1 MATTSGRDNF
11 GHKRFFARFT
21 RFLGIVGNFPLATTM
36 LGRRQKLNLQF
47 LQIVDA
53 FLLVAAYWSAH
64 WLRYRGHDVG
74 LFEAPISPFVDFQW
88 LLFVLIPFGPICL
101 HAQGFYEHPE
111 RKATGRSL
119 AQLGRAAIVFGM
131 IIALCSYFL
140 KLRVDSRAVMP
151 IFASLASSLL
161 LLRERATVVSYK
173 RGVRTG
179 EMRERI
185 ILAGTASDILAFRR
199 TLTPAEIMELE
210 VAEDVDIAAKTLP
223 DFVEALHKHS
233 PDRVIFAGSHGELG
247 RLQEYI
253 GACETEGIESWLCA
267 DFMQTTIARPDFDHF
282 GNRPMLVF
290 RTAPSV
296 SWALF
301 LKHLL
306 DRVIALTLLV
316 ALSWLFAII
325 AIAIKLTSKGPVIFR
340 QARGGKN
347 GRPFPMFK
355 FRTMKTDAEMQR
367 EELQKFNVMS
377 GPVFKV
383 EHDPRVTAVGHLLR
397 KTSLDELPQLWNVLK
412 GDMSLVGPR
421 PLPMYEVERIEATAH
436 RRRLSMKPGI
446 TCLWQ
451 ISGRSNVT
459 SFERWVALDLE
470 YIDNWSPLL
479 DLRIL
484 LKTIPVVLFG
494 WGAK

>member
-1 MATTSGRDNF
+1 
-11 GHKRFFARFT
+11 
-21 RFLGIVGNFPLATTM
+21 M

-53 FLLVAAYWSAH
+53 FLLVAAFWCAH
-64 WLRYRGHDVG
+64 WFRFHGTEFG
-74 LFEAPISPFVDFQW
+74 LFKTEIQLFIEFQW
-88 LLFVLIPFGPICL
+88 LLLVLIPFGPICL
-101 HAQGFYEHPE
+101 HAQSFYEHPE
-111 RKATGRSL
+111 RKTVGRSL
-119 AQLGRAAIVFGM
+119 SQIGRAAIVLGL
-131 IIALCSYFL
+131 IIALSAYFF
-140 KLRVDSRAVMP
+140 KLSVESRAVMP
-151 IFASLASSLL
+151 IFAALATTLL
-161 LLRERATVVSYK
+161 LVREWVTVGHYRRS
-173 RGVRTG
+173 VRSG
-179 EMRERI
+179 NIRERI
-185 ILAGTASDILAFRR
+185 ILVGTAADMRAFRK
-199 TLTPAEIMELE
+199 TFTPSEIMEIE
-210 VAEDVDIAAKTLP
+210 VAEDLDVTARTVP
-223 DFVEALHKHS
+223 DFVEMLHQHT
-233 PDRVIFAGSHGELG
+233 PERVVFIGSHSELG

-253 GACETEGIESWLCA
+253 SACEIEGVESWLCA
-267 DFMQTTIARPDFDHF
+267 DFMQTAIARPDFDHF
-282 GNRPMLVF
+282 GTRPMLVF

-301 LKHLL
+301 LKHLV
-306 DRVIALTLLV
+306 DRIVALTLLV
-316 ALSWLFAII
+316 ALSWLFALI
-325 AIAIKLTSKGPVIFR
+325 ALAIRLTSKGPVIFR
-340 QARGGKN
+340 QSRGGKN
-347 GRPFPMFK
+347 GRPFAMFK
-355 FRTMKTDAEMQR
+355 FRTMTTDAEMQR

-383 EHDPRVTAVGHLLR
+383 EQDPRVTAIGRFLR

-451 ISGRSNVT
+451 ISGRNNVT
-459 SFERWVALDLE
+459 SFDRWVALDLE

>member
-1 MATTSGRDNF
+1 
-11 GHKRFFARFT
+11 
-21 RFLGIVGNFPLATTM
+21 M

-53 FLLVAAYWSAH
+53 FLLVASFWSAH
-64 WLRYRGHDVG
+64 WFRFNGHGFG
-74 LFEAPISPFVDFQW
+74 LFDSPILPFSEFQW

-101 HAQGFYEHPE
+101 HAQGFYEHAE
-111 RKATGRSL
+111 RKTVGRSL
-119 AQLGRAAIVFGM
+119 GQLGRAAIFLGL
-131 IIALCSYFL
+131 IIALSAYFF

-151 IFASLASSLL
+151 IFAAFATVLILVREWITVGNYRRAVRSGRI
-161 LLRERATVVSYK
+161 RERVLLV
-173 RGVRTG
+173 
-179 EMRERI
+179 
-185 ILAGTASDILAFRR
+185 GTAADMLAFRS
-199 TLTPAEIMELE
+199 TLTPSEIMEIE
-210 VAEDVDIAAKTLP
+210 MADDVDITTRSMA
-223 DFVEALHKHS
+223 DFVESVHQHT
-233 PDRVIFAGSHGELG
+233 PERVIFVGSHGELG

-253 GACETEGIESWLCA
+253 GACETEGVESWLSA
-267 DFMQTTIARPDFDHF
+267 DFMQTAIARPDFDHF
-282 GNRPMLVF
+282 GGRPMLVF

-301 LKHLL
+301 LKHLF
-306 DRVIALTLLV
+306 DRVIAVVIV
-316 ALSWLFAII
+316 AAFSWLFVII
-325 AIAIKLTSKGPVIFR
+325 ALAIKLTSKGPVIFR

-347 GRPFPMFK
+347 GRPFSMFK
-355 FRTMKTDAEMQR
+355 FRTMRTDAEMQR
-367 EELQKFNVMS
+367 EELQRFNVMS

-383 EHDPRVTAVGHLLR
+383 ENDPRVTAIGRFLR
-397 KTSLDELPQLWNVLK
+397 KTSLDELPQLFNVLL

-451 ISGRSNVT
+451 ISGRNNIT
-459 SFERWVALDLE
+459 SFDRWVALDLE

-479 DLRIL
+479 DVRIL

>member
-1 MATTSGRDNF
+1 
-11 GHKRFFARFT
+11 
-21 RFLGIVGNFPLATTM
+21 M

-47 LQIVDA
+47 LQIADA
-53 FLLVAAYWSAH
+53 FLLVVAFWSAH
-64 WLRYRGHDVG
+64 WFRFNGEEFG
-74 LFEAPISPFVDFQW
+74 LFDRGIMPFTEFQW

-111 RKATGRSL
+111 RKTVGRSL
-119 AQLGRAAIVFGM
+119 AQLGRAGIVLGL
-131 IIALCSYFL
+131 IIALCAYFL
-140 KLRVDSRAVMP
+140 KLGVDSRAVMP
-151 IFASLASSLL
+151 IFAALATILL
-161 LLRERATVVSYK
+161 LLREWATVAHYRRSVK
-173 RGVRTG
+173 NGRL
-179 EMRERI
+179 RERT
-185 ILAGTASDILAFRR
+185 ILVGSAADMLAFRK
-199 TLTPAEIMELE
+199 TFTPSEIMEIE
-210 VAEDVDIAAKTLP
+210 VAADVDVSFETVK
-223 DFVEALHKHS
+223 DFVETLHRHTPERVLFVAGHS
-233 PDRVIFAGSHGELG
+233 EFG

-253 GACETEGIESWLCA
+253 SACETEGVESWLSA
-267 DFMQTTIARPDFDHF
+267 DFMQTAIARPDFDHF
-282 GNRPMLVF
+282 GTRPMLVF

-296 SWALF
+296 SWALL
-301 LKHLL
+301 LKHLV
-306 DRVIALTLLV
+306 DRVIALALIV
-316 ALSWLFAII
+316 ALSWLFVLI
-325 AIAIKLTSKGPVIFR
+325 AIAIKLTSKGPFIFR
-340 QARGGKN
+340 QSRGGKN
-347 GRPFPMFK
+347 GRPFSMFK
-355 FRTMKTDAEMQR
+355 FRTMRTDAEMQR

-383 EHDPRVTAVGHLLR
+383 VQDPRVTPIGRFLR

-451 ISGRSNVT
+451 ISGRNNVT
-459 SFERWVALDLE
+459 SFDRWVALDLE

>member
-1 MATTSGRDNF
+1 
-11 GHKRFFARFT
+11 
-21 RFLGIVGNFPLATTM
+21 M

-53 FLLVAAYWSAH
+53 FLLVAAFWSAH
-64 WLRYRGHDVG
+64 WFRFHGPDLG
-74 LFEAPISPFVDFQW
+74 LFEIHIPPFTEFQW
-88 LLFVLIPFGPICL
+88 LLFVLIPLGPICL

-111 RKATGRSL
+111 RKTVGRSL
-119 AQLGRAAIVFGM
+119 SQLGRAAIVLGL
-131 IIALCSYFL
+131 IIALCAYFL
-140 KLRVDSRAVMP
+140 RRTVDSRAVMP
-151 IFASLASSLL
+151 IFAVLATMIL
-161 LLRERATVVSYK
+161 LLRERYTIISY
-173 RGVRTG
+173 RRRVRSG
-179 EMRERI
+179 EFRERV
-185 ILAGTASDILAFRR
+185 ILVGTSGDIFTFRK

-210 VAEDVDIAAKTLP
+210 ITDDLDVTARTAR
-223 DFVEALHKHS
+223 DFVESLHRHTPERVLFVGNHS
-233 PDRVIFAGSHGELG
+233 ELG

-253 GACETEGIESWLCA
+253 SACETEGVEAWLCA
-267 DFMQTTIARPDFDHF
+267 DFMQMAIARPDFDHF
-282 GNRPMLVF
+282 GSRPMLVF

-301 LKHLL
+301 LKHLV
-306 DRVIALTLLV
+306 DRIIALALLLG
-316 ALSWLFAII
+316 LSWLFALI

-340 QARGGKN
+340 QHRGGKN
-347 GRPFPMFK
+347 GRPFAMFK
-355 FRTMKTDAEMQR
+355 FRTMVSDAEMQHD
-367 EELQKFNVMS
+367 ELQKFNVMS

-383 EHDPRVTAVGHLLR
+383 DKDPRVTAVGRFLR

-451 ISGRSNVT
+451 ISGRNNVT
-459 SFERWVALDLE
+459 SFDRWVALDLE

-484 LKTIPVVLFG
+484 IKTIPVVLFG

>member
-1 MATTSGRDNF
+1 
-11 GHKRFFARFT
+11 
-21 RFLGIVGNFPLATTM
+21 M

-47 LQIVDA
+47 LQIVDG
-53 FLLVAAYWSAH
+53 FLVVASFWFAH
-64 WLRYRGHDVG
+64 WLRYNGHKFG
-74 LFEAPISPFVDFQW
+74 LFELPILPFIDFQW
-88 LLFVLIPFGPICL
+88 LFFVLIPFGPICL

-111 RKATGRSL
+111 RKTFGRSI
-119 AQLGRAAIVFGM
+119 AQLGRSGIVLGL
-131 IIALCSYFL
+131 IIALCAYFF
-140 KLRVDSRAVMP
+140 RRSVDSRAVMP
-151 IFASLASSLL
+151 IFAALATVLL
-161 LLRERATVVSYK
+161 LAREWVTVSRYQRSVRSGKIRERV
-173 RGVRTG
+173 
-179 EMRERI
+179 
-185 ILAGTASDILAFRR
+185 ILVGTTPDIRAFRN
-199 TLTPAEIMELE
+199 TFTPSEIMEIE
-210 VAEDVDIAAKTLP
+210 VAEDVDVALKTVP
-223 DFVEALHKHS
+223 EFVEMLHQHS
-233 PDRVIFAGSHGELG
+233 PERVLFVGSHGELG

-253 GACETEGIESWLCA
+253 SACEIEGVESWLCA
-267 DFMQTTIARPDFDHF
+267 DFMQTAIARPDFDHF
-282 GNRPMLVF
+282 GSRPMLVF

-296 SWALF
+296 SWALL
-301 LKHLL
+301 LKHLF
-306 DRVIALTLLV
+306 DRVVALLLLV
-316 ALSWLFAII
+316 AFSWLFLLI
-325 AIAIKLTSKGPVIFR
+325 ATVIRLTSKGPVIFR

-355 FRTMKTDAEMQR
+355 FRTMQTDAEMQR

-383 EHDPRVTAVGHLLR
+383 DKDPRVTAIGRLLR
-397 KTSLDELPQLWNVLK
+397 KTSLDELPQLWNVLN

-451 ISGRSNVT
+451 ISGRNNVT
-459 SFERWVALDLE
+459 SFEHWVALDLE

>member
-1 MATTSGRDNF
+1 M
-11 GHKRFFARFT
+11 
-21 RFLGIVGNFPLATTM
+21 I
-36 LGRRQKLNLQF
+36 GRRQKINLQF

-53 FLLVAAYWSAH
+53 FLLVMALWSAH
-64 WLRYRGHDVG
+64 WLRYHGFELG
-74 LFEAPISPFVDFQW
+74 LFDLPILPFSEFQW
-88 LLFVLIPFGPICL
+88 ILFVLIPFGPICL
-101 HAQGFYEHPE
+101 HAHGYYEHPE
-111 RKATGRSL
+111 RKTAGRSL
-119 AQLGRAAIVFGM
+119 SQLGRAGIVLGL
-131 IIALCSYFL
+131 IIALSSYFL
-140 KLRVDSRAVMP
+140 QLRVESRAVMP
-151 IFASLASSLL
+151 IFAAFAPALL
-161 LLRERATVVSYK
+161 LAREWFTVSSY
-173 RGVRTG
+173 RSRVRSG
-179 EMRERI
+179 EIREHV
-185 ILAGTASDILAFRR
+185 ILVGTSADIFTFRNGF
-199 TLTPAEIMELE
+199 TAEEIMEVKVVE
-210 VAEDVDIAAKTLP
+210 EIDVDAKTVSYLI
-223 DFVEALHKHS
+223 EALHKHS
-233 PDRVIFAGSHGELG
+233 PERVVFVGSHSELG

-253 GACETEGIESWLCA
+253 GACEIEGVEAWLCA

-282 GNRPMLVF
+282 GARPMLVF
-290 RTAPSV
+290 RAAPSV
-296 SWALF
+296 SWAL
-301 LKHLL
+301 LTKHTL
-306 DRVIALTLLV
+306 DRVIALMLLASV
-316 ALSWLFAII
+316 SWLLLII
-325 AIAIKLTSKGPVIFR
+325 TLTIRFSSTGPVIFR
-340 QARGGKN
+340 QSRGGKN
-347 GRPFPMFK
+347 GRPFMMFK

-367 EELQKFNVMS
+367 EELQKFNLMS

-383 EHDPRVTAVGHLLR
+383 ENDPRITAIGKFLR

-451 ISGRSNVT
+451 ISGRNNVT

>member
-1 MATTSGRDNF
+1 
-11 GHKRFFARFT
+11 
-21 RFLGIVGNFPLATTM
+21 M

-53 FLLVAAYWSAH
+53 FLLVASFWSAH
-64 WLRYRGHDVG
+64 WFRFNGHGFG
-74 LFEAPISPFVDFQW
+74 LFDSPILPFSEFQW

-101 HAQGFYEHPE
+101 HAQGFYEHAE
-111 RKATGRSL
+111 RKTVGRSL
-119 AQLGRAAIVFGM
+119 GHLGRAAIFLGL
-131 IIALCSYFL
+131 IIALSAYFF

-151 IFASLASSLL
+151 IFVALATVLILVREWITVGNYRRAVRSGKI
-161 LLRERATVVSYK
+161 RERVLLV
-173 RGVRTG
+173 
-179 EMRERI
+179 
-185 ILAGTASDILAFRR
+185 GTAADMLAFRS
-199 TLTPAEIMELE
+199 TLTPSEIMEIE
-210 VAEDVDIAAKTLP
+210 VADDVDITTRSMA
-223 DFVEALHKHS
+223 DFVESVHQHT
-233 PDRVIFAGSHGELG
+233 PERVIFVGSHGELG
-247 RLQEYI
+247 LLQEYI
-253 GACETEGIESWLCA
+253 GACETEGVESWLSA
-267 DFMQTTIARPDFDHF
+267 DFMQTAIARPDFDHF
-282 GNRPMLVF
+282 GGRPMLVF

-301 LKHLL
+301 LKHLF
-306 DRVIALTLLV
+306 DRVIALVIL
-316 ALSWLFAII
+316 AAFSWLFVII
-325 AIAIKLTSKGPVIFR
+325 ALAIKLTSKGPVIFR

-347 GRPFPMFK
+347 GRPFSMFK
-355 FRTMKTDAEMQR
+355 FRTMRTDAEMQR
-367 EELQKFNVMS
+367 EELQRFNVMS

-383 EHDPRVTAVGHLLR
+383 ENDPRVTAVGRFLR
-397 KTSLDELPQLWNVLK
+397 KTSLDELPQLFNVLL

-451 ISGRSNVT
+451 ISGRNNVT
-459 SFERWVALDLE
+459 SFDRWVALDLE

-479 DLRIL
+479 DVRIL

>member
-1 MATTSGRDNF
+1 
-11 GHKRFFARFT
+11 
-21 RFLGIVGNFPLATTM
+21 M

-53 FLLVAAYWSAH
+53 FLLVAAFWSAH
-64 WLRYRGHDVG
+64 WLRFHGPDFG
-74 LFEAPISPFVDFQW
+74 LFEVHILPFTEFQW
-88 LLFVLIPFGPICL
+88 LLLVLIPFGPICL
-101 HAQGFYEHPE
+101 HAQNFYEHPE
-111 RKATGRSL
+111 RKTIGRSL
-119 AQLGRAAIVFGM
+119 SQLGRAAIVLGL
-131 IIALCSYFL
+131 IIALCAYFL
-140 KLRVDSRAVMP
+140 RLSVESRAVMP
-151 IFASLASSLL
+151 IFATFAAALL
-161 LLRERATVVSYK
+161 LFREWVTVNRYQRSVRSGKIRERV
-173 RGVRTG
+173 
-179 EMRERI
+179 
-185 ILAGTASDILAFRR
+185 ILVGTAGDMLAFRN
-199 TLTPAEIMELE
+199 TFTPSEIMEIE
-210 VAEDVDIAAKTLP
+210 VAEDLDVSARTVS
-223 DFVEALHKHS
+223 DFVETLHQHT
-233 PDRVIFAGSHGELG
+233 PERVLFVGGHGELG

-253 GACETEGIESWLCA
+253 SACETEGVESWLCA
-267 DFMQTTIARPDFDHF
+267 DFMQTAIARPDFDHF
-282 GNRPMLVF
+282 GTRPMLVF

-301 LKHLL
+301 LKHLV
-306 DRVIALTLLV
+306 DRIIALALLT
-316 ALSWLFAII
+316 ALSLLFAVI

-340 QARGGKN
+340 QSRGGKN
-347 GRPFPMFK
+347 GRPFAMFK
-355 FRTMKTDAEMQR
+355 FRTMTTDAEMQR

-383 EHDPRVTAVGHLLR
+383 EQDPRVTAIGRFLR

-451 ISGRSNVT
+451 ISGRNNVT
-459 SFERWVALDLE
+459 SFDRWVALDLE

>member
-1 MATTSGRDNF
+1 
-11 GHKRFFARFT
+11 
-21 RFLGIVGNFPLATTM
+21 M

-53 FLLVAAYWSAH
+53 FLLVASFWSAH
-64 WLRYRGHDVG
+64 WFRFNGHGFG
-74 LFEAPISPFVDFQW
+74 LFDSPILPFSEFQW

-101 HAQGFYEHPE
+101 HARGFYEHAE
-111 RKATGRSL
+111 RKTVGRSL
-119 AQLGRAAIVFGM
+119 GQLGRAAIFLGL
-131 IIALCSYFL
+131 IIALSAYFF

-151 IFASLASSLL
+151 IFVALATVLILVREWITVGNYRRAVRSGKI
-161 LLRERATVVSYK
+161 RERVLLV
-173 RGVRTG
+173 
-179 EMRERI
+179 
-185 ILAGTASDILAFRR
+185 GTAADMLAFRS
-199 TLTPAEIMELE
+199 TLTPSEIMEIE
-210 VAEDVDIAAKTLP
+210 VADDVDITTRSMA
-223 DFVEALHKHS
+223 DFVESVHQHT
-233 PDRVIFAGSHGELG
+233 PERVIFVGSHGELG
-247 RLQEYI
+247 LLQEYI
-253 GACETEGIESWLCA
+253 GACETEGVESWLSA
-267 DFMQTTIARPDFDHF
+267 DFMQTAIARPDFDHF
-282 GNRPMLVF
+282 GGRPMLVF

-301 LKHLL
+301 LKHLF
-306 DRVIALTLLV
+306 DRVIALVIL
-316 ALSWLFAII
+316 AAFSWLFVII
-325 AIAIKLTSKGPVIFR
+325 ALAIKLTSKGPVIFR

-347 GRPFPMFK
+347 GRPFSMFK
-355 FRTMKTDAEMQR
+355 FRTMRTDAEMQR
-367 EELQKFNVMS
+367 EELQRFNVMS

-383 EHDPRVTAVGHLLR
+383 ENDPRVTAVGRFLR
-397 KTSLDELPQLWNVLK
+397 KTSLDELPQLFNVLL

-451 ISGRSNVT
+451 ISGRNNVT
-459 SFERWVALDLE
+459 SFDRWVALDLE

-479 DLRIL
+479 DVRIL

>member
-1 MATTSGRDNF
+1 
-11 GHKRFFARFT
+11 
-21 RFLGIVGNFPLATTM
+21 M

-53 FLLVAAYWSAH
+53 FLLVASFWSAH
-64 WLRYRGHDVG
+64 WFRFNGHGFG
-74 LFEAPISPFVDFQW
+74 LFDSPILPFSEFQW

-101 HAQGFYEHPE
+101 HAQGFYEHAE
-111 RKATGRSL
+111 RKTVGRSL
-119 AQLGRAAIVFGM
+119 GQLGRAAIFLGL
-131 IIALCSYFL
+131 IIALSAYFF

-151 IFASLASSLL
+151 IFAAFATVLILVREWITVGNYRRAVRSGRI
-161 LLRERATVVSYK
+161 RERVLLV
-173 RGVRTG
+173 
-179 EMRERI
+179 
-185 ILAGTASDILAFRR
+185 GTAADMLAFRS
-199 TLTPAEIMELE
+199 TLTPSEIMEIE
-210 VAEDVDIAAKTLP
+210 MADDVDITTRSMA
-223 DFVEALHKHS
+223 DFVESVHQHT
-233 PDRVIFAGSHGELG
+233 PERVIFVGSHGELG

-253 GACETEGIESWLCA
+253 GACETEGVESWLSA
-267 DFMQTTIARPDFDHF
+267 DFMQTAIARPDFDHF
-282 GNRPMLVF
+282 GGRPMLVF

-301 LKHLL
+301 LKHLF
-306 DRVIALTLLV
+306 DRVIALV
-316 ALSWLFAII
+316 IIAAFSWLFVII
-325 AIAIKLTSKGPVIFR
+325 ALAIKLTSKGPVIFR

-347 GRPFPMFK
+347 GRPFSMFK
-355 FRTMKTDAEMQR
+355 FRTMRTDAEMQR
-367 EELQKFNVMS
+367 EELQRFNVMS

-383 EHDPRVTAVGHLLR
+383 ENDPRVTAVGRFLR
-397 KTSLDELPQLWNVLK
+397 KTSLDELPQLFNVLL

-451 ISGRSNVT
+451 ISGRNNVT
-459 SFERWVALDLE
+459 SFDRWVALDLE

-479 DLRIL
+479 DVRIL

>member
-1 MATTSGRDNF
+1 
-11 GHKRFFARFT
+11 
-21 RFLGIVGNFPLATTM
+21 M

-53 FLLVAAYWSAH
+53 LLLVASFWFAH
-64 WLRYRGHDVG
+64 WFRYHGHEFG
-74 LFEAPISPFVDFQW
+74 LFEQPILPFTEFQW
-88 LLFVLIPFGPICL
+88 LLVVLGPFGPICL
-101 HAQGFYEHPE
+101 HAQGFYEHSE
-111 RKATGRSL
+111 RKTVGRSL
-119 AQLGRAAIVFGM
+119 GQLGRTAVVLGL
-131 IIALCSYFL
+131 IIALSAYFFRQ
-140 KLRVDSRAVMP
+140 KVESRAVMP
-151 IFASLASSLL
+151 IFVALAASLL
-161 LLRERATVVSYK
+161 LAREWITVSSYRRDMRSGKIRERVLLV
-173 RGVRTG
+173 
-179 EMRERI
+179 
-185 ILAGTASDILAFRR
+185 GTAPDILAFRHSF
-199 TLTPAEIMELE
+199 TASEIMEIE
-210 VAEDVDIAAKTLP
+210 VPVEVDVSVCAVAEFVDMLHQHTPERVL
-223 DFVEALHKHS
+223 FV
-233 PDRVIFAGSHGELG
+233 GSHGELG

-253 GACETEGIESWLCA
+253 GACETEGIESWLSA
-267 DFMQTTIARPDFDHF
+267 DFMQTAIARPDFDHF
-282 GNRPMLVF
+282 GGRPMLVF

-301 LKHLL
+301 IKHLL
-306 DRVIALTLLV
+306 DRVIALAFIV
-316 ALSWLFAII
+316 VLSWLFALI
-325 AIAIKLTSKGPVIFR
+325 ALTIKLTSKGPVIFR

-347 GRPFPMFK
+347 GRPFSMFK
-355 FRTMKTDAEMQR
+355 FRTMRTDAEMQR
-367 EELQKFNVMS
+367 EELQRFNVMS

-383 EHDPRVTAVGHLLR
+383 ENDPRVTSIGRFLR
-397 KTSLDELPQLWNVLK
+397 KTSLDELPQLFNVLL

-451 ISGRSNVT
+451 ISGRNNVT
-459 SFERWVALDLE
+459 SFDRWVALDLE

>member
-1 MATTSGRDNF
+1 
-11 GHKRFFARFT
+11 
-21 RFLGIVGNFPLATTM
+21 M

-53 FLLVAAYWSAH
+53 FLLIVSFWFAH
-64 WLRYRGHDVG
+64 WFRFHGPEFG
-74 LFEAPISPFVDFQW
+74 LFDVPIQPFVVFQW
-88 LLFVLIPFGPICL
+88 LLLVLGFFGPICL

-111 RKATGRSL
+111 RKTVGRSL
-119 AQLGRAAIVFGM
+119 AQLGRSAVVLGL
-131 IIALCSYFL
+131 IIGLTAYFF
-140 KLRVDSRAVMP
+140 KQRVDSRAIMP
-151 IFASLASSLL
+151 IFAALATALL
-161 LLRERATVVSYK
+161 LSREWITVSQYQ
-173 RGVRTG
+173 RSVRSG
-179 EMRERI
+179 KIRERI
-185 ILAGTASDILAFRR
+185 ILVGTAQDIVTFGK
-199 TLTPAEIMELE
+199 TLTPSELMETE
-210 VAEDVDIAAKTLP
+210 VAEEMDVDARTLP
-223 DFVEALHKHS
+223 EFVEALHRHT
-233 PDRVIFAGSHGELG
+233 PERVLFVGGHGELG

-253 GACETEGIESWLCA
+253 GACEIEGVESWLSA
-267 DFMQTTIARPDFDHF
+267 DFMQTAIARPDFDHF
-282 GNRPMLVF
+282 GTRPMLVF

-296 SWALF
+296 SWALL
-301 LKHLL
+301 LKHLF
-306 DRVIALTLLV
+306 DRIV
-316 ALSWLFAII
+316 ALSVLIATSWIFLII
-325 AIAIKLTSKGPVIFR
+325 AIAIRLTSKGPAIFQ
-340 QARGGKN
+340 QARGGKG
-347 GRPFPMFK
+347 GRPFQMFK
-355 FRTMKTDAEMQR
+355 FRTMRTDAEMQR
-367 EELQKFNVMS
+367 EELQRFNVMS

-383 EHDPRVTAVGHLLR
+383 ENDPRITSIGRFLR

-451 ISGRSNVT
+451 ISGRNNVT
-459 SFERWVALDLE
+459 SFDRWVALDLE

>member
-1 MATTSGRDNF
+1 
-11 GHKRFFARFT
+11 
-21 RFLGIVGNFPLATTM
+21 M

-53 FLLVAAYWSAH
+53 FLLVAAFWSAH
-64 WLRYRGHDVG
+64 WFRYHGREFG
-74 LFEAPISPFVDFQW
+74 LFEVPIFPFTEFQW

-111 RKATGRSL
+111 RKTVGRSL
-119 AQLGRAAIVFGM
+119 SQIGRAAIVLGL
-131 IIALCSYFL
+131 IIALSAYFF
-140 KLRVDSRAVMP
+140 KLSVDSRAVMP
-151 IFASLASSLL
+151 VFAALATALL
-161 LLRERATVVSYK
+161 LLREWSTVNRY
-173 RGVRTG
+173 RRRVRSG
-179 EMRERI
+179 DIRERI
-185 ILAGTASDILAFRR
+185 ILVGHAVDILAFRK
-199 TLTPAEIMELE
+199 TLTPSEIMEIE
-210 VAEDVDIAAKTLP
+210 VAEDVDVTAKTVR
-223 DFVEALHKHS
+223 DFADVLHKHS
-233 PDRVIFAGSHGELG
+233 PERVLFVGSHSELG
-247 RLQEYI
+247 RLQEYVS
-253 GACETEGIESWLCA
+253 ACEVEGIESWLCA

-301 LKHLL
+301 LKHLI
-306 DRVIALTLLV
+306 DRIIALVLLI

-325 AIAIKLTSKGPVIFR
+325 AIAIKLTSKGPIIFR
-340 QARGGKN
+340 QSRGGKN
-347 GRPFPMFK
+347 GRPFSMFK

-367 EELQKFNVMS
+367 DELQKFNVMS

-383 EHDPRVTAVGHLLR
+383 ENDPRVTTVGHFLR
-397 KTSLDELPQLWNVLK
+397 KTSLDELPQLWNVLI

-451 ISGRSNVT
+451 ISGRNNVT
-459 SFERWVALDLE
+459 SFDRWVALDLE

>member
-1 MATTSGRDNF
+1 
-11 GHKRFFARFT
+11 
-21 RFLGIVGNFPLATTM
+21 M

-53 FLLVAAYWSAH
+53 FLIVAAYWSAH
-64 WLRYRGHDVG
+64 WFRFAGPEFG
-74 LFEAPISPFVDFQW
+74 LFDTHIQPFTEFQW
-88 LLFVLIPFGPICL
+88 LLFILIPFGPVCL

-111 RKATGRSL
+111 RKTVARSL
-119 AQLGRAAIVFGM
+119 GQLGRAAVVL
-131 IIALCSYFL
+131 ALITALTSYFL
-140 KLRVDSRAVMP
+140 KLKVDSRAVMP
-151 IFASLASSLL
+151 IFAALATVLL
-161 LLRERATVVSYK
+161 LAREWLTVTNYRRRVRSGEFRERVVLVGNSADLL
-173 RGVRTG
+173 T
-179 EMRERI
+179 
-185 ILAGTASDILAFRR
+185 FRK
-199 TLTPAEIMELE
+199 TLTPSEKMEIE
-210 VAEDVDIAAKTLP
+210 VAEEVDIAAKTLP
-223 DFVEALHKHS
+223 EFVEALHRHA
-233 PDRVIFAGSHGELG
+233 PERVVFVGSHGELG

-253 GACETEGIESWLCA
+253 GACETEGIEAWLSA
-267 DFMQTTIARPDFDHF
+267 DFMQTAIARPDFDHL
-282 GNRPMLVF
+282 GTRPMLVF

-301 LKHLL
+301 LKHVL

-316 ALSWLFAII
+316 ALSWLFAVI

-340 QARGGKN
+340 QSRGGKN
-347 GRPFPMFK
+347 GRPFSIFK
-355 FRTMKTDAEMQR
+355 FRTMRTDAEMQR
-367 EELQKFNVMS
+367 DELQRFNVMS

-383 EHDPRVTAVGHLLR
+383 DNDPRITGVGRFLR

-451 ISGRSNVT
+451 ISGRNNVT

-484 LKTIPVVLFG
+484 LRTIPVVLFG
-494 WGAK
+494 RGAK

>member
-1 MATTSGRDNF
+1 
-11 GHKRFFARFT
+11 
-21 RFLGIVGNFPLATTM
+21 M
-36 LGRRQKLNLQF
+36 LGRRQKINIQF

-53 FLLVAAYWSAH
+53 FLLAIAYWFAH
-64 WLRYRGHDVG
+64 WLRYTGHEVG
-74 LFEAPISPFVDFQW
+74 FFDQPILPFGDFVW
-88 LLFVLIPFGPICL
+88 LLVVLIPFGPACL

-111 RKATGRSL
+111 RKTISRSL
-119 AQLGRAAIVFGM
+119 AQLGRAAVFLGL
-131 IIALCSYFL
+131 IIALSAYFIRL
-140 KLRVDSRAVMP
+140 KVDSRAVMP
-151 IFASLASSLL
+151 IFAALATGLL
-161 LLRERATVVSYK
+161 LAREASTVARYRHRLKS
-173 RGVRTG
+173 G
-179 EMRERI
+179 EIREQVI
-185 ILAGTASDILAFRR
+185 VVGTAADISAFRGS
-199 TLTPAEIMELE
+199 LSPSEVMEVQILE
-210 VAEDVDIAAKTLP
+210 DIDVEARPVAYFI
-223 DFVEALHKHS
+223 EALHRHF
-233 PDRVIFAGSHGELG
+233 PERVIFVGSHTQLG

-253 GACETEGIESWLCA
+253 GACEIEGIEAWLSA

-282 GNRPMLVF
+282 GGRPMLVF
-290 RTAPSV
+290 RAAPAV

-301 LKHLL
+301 TKHLL
-306 DRVIALTLLV
+306 DRIIAAVLLV
-316 ALSWLFAII
+316 SLSWLLLLI
-325 AIAIKLTSKGPVIFR
+325 AALVRFTSRGPIIFR

-347 GRPFPMFK
+347 GRPFTMFK
-355 FRTMKTDAEMQR
+355 FRTMRTDAEMQR
-367 EELQKFNVMS
+367 EELMKFNVMS

-383 EHDPRVTAVGHLLR
+383 ENDPRITPVGRFLR
-397 KTSLDELPQLWNVLK
+397 KTSLDELPQLWNVLR

-451 ISGRSNVT
+451 VSGRNKVT
-459 SFERWVALDLE
+459 SFDRWVALDLE

>member
-1 MATTSGRDNF
+1 
-11 GHKRFFARFT
+11 
-21 RFLGIVGNFPLATTM
+21 M

-53 FLLVAAYWSAH
+53 FLLVASFWSAH
-64 WLRYRGHDVG
+64 WFRFNGHGFG
-74 LFEAPISPFVDFQW
+74 LFDSPILPFSEFQW

-101 HAQGFYEHPE
+101 HAQGFYEHAE
-111 RKATGRSL
+111 RKTVGRSL
-119 AQLGRAAIVFGM
+119 GQLGRAAIFLGL
-131 IIALCSYFL
+131 IIALSAYFF

-151 IFASLASSLL
+151 IFAAFATVLILVREWITVGNYRRAVRSGRI
-161 LLRERATVVSYK
+161 RERVLLV
-173 RGVRTG
+173 
-179 EMRERI
+179 
-185 ILAGTASDILAFRR
+185 GTAADMLAFRS
-199 TLTPAEIMELE
+199 TLTPSEIMEIE
-210 VAEDVDIAAKTLP
+210 MADDVDITTRSMA
-223 DFVEALHKHS
+223 DFVESVHQHT
-233 PDRVIFAGSHGELG
+233 PERVIFVGSHGELG

-253 GACETEGIESWLCA
+253 GACETEGVESWLSA
-267 DFMQTTIARPDFDHF
+267 DFMQTAIARPDFDHF
-282 GNRPMLVF
+282 GGRPMLVF

-301 LKHLL
+301 LKHLF
-306 DRVIALTLLV
+306 DRVIAVVIV
-316 ALSWLFAII
+316 AAFSWLFVII
-325 AIAIKLTSKGPVIFR
+325 ALAIKLTSKGPVIFR

-347 GRPFPMFK
+347 GRPFSMFK
-355 FRTMKTDAEMQR
+355 FRTMRTDAEMQR
-367 EELQKFNVMS
+367 EELQRFNVMS

-383 EHDPRVTAVGHLLR
+383 ENDPRVTAVGRFLR
-397 KTSLDELPQLWNVLK
+397 KTSLDELPQLFNVLL

-451 ISGRSNVT
+451 ISGRNNVT
-459 SFERWVALDLE
+459 SFDRWVALDLE

-479 DLRIL
+479 DVRIL

>member
-1 MATTSGRDNF
+1 
-11 GHKRFFARFT
+11 
-21 RFLGIVGNFPLATTM
+21 M

-53 FLLVAAYWSAH
+53 FLLVASFWSAH
-64 WLRYRGHDVG
+64 WFRFNGHGFG
-74 LFEAPISPFVDFQW
+74 LFDSPILPFSEFQW

-101 HAQGFYEHPE
+101 HAQGFYEHAE
-111 RKATGRSL
+111 RKTVGRSL
-119 AQLGRAAIVFGM
+119 GHLGRAAIFLGL
-131 IIALCSYFL
+131 IIALSAYFF

-151 IFASLASSLL
+151 IFAAFATVLILVREWITVGNYRRAVRSGRI
-161 LLRERATVVSYK
+161 RERVLLV
-173 RGVRTG
+173 
-179 EMRERI
+179 
-185 ILAGTASDILAFRR
+185 GTAADMLAFRS
-199 TLTPAEIMELE
+199 TLTPSEIMEIE
-210 VAEDVDIAAKTLP
+210 MADDVDITTRSMA
-223 DFVEALHKHS
+223 DFVESVHQHT
-233 PDRVIFAGSHGELG
+233 PERVIFVGSHGELG

-253 GACETEGIESWLCA
+253 VACETEGVESWLSA
-267 DFMQTTIARPDFDHF
+267 DFMQTAIARPDFDHF
-282 GNRPMLVF
+282 GGRPMLVF

-301 LKHLL
+301 LKHLF
-306 DRVIALTLLV
+306 DRVIAVVIV
-316 ALSWLFAII
+316 AAFSWLFVII
-325 AIAIKLTSKGPVIFR
+325 ALAIKLTSKGPVIFR

-347 GRPFPMFK
+347 GRPFSMFK
-355 FRTMKTDAEMQR
+355 FRTMRTDAEMQR
-367 EELQKFNVMS
+367 EELQRFNVMS

-383 EHDPRVTAVGHLLR
+383 ENDPRVTAVGRFLR
-397 KTSLDELPQLWNVLK
+397 KTSLDELPQLFNVLL

-451 ISGRSNVT
+451 ISGRNNVT
-459 SFERWVALDLE
+459 SFDRWVALDLE

-479 DLRIL
+479 DVRIL

>member
-1 MATTSGRDNF
+1 
-11 GHKRFFARFT
+11 
-21 RFLGIVGNFPLATTM
+21 M

-53 FLLVAAYWSAH
+53 FLLVAAFWTAH
-64 WLRYRGHDVG
+64 WLRFQGPEFG
-74 LFEAPISPFVDFQW
+74 LFEIHIPPFTEFQW
-88 LLFVLIPFGPICL
+88 LLFVLIPLGPICL

-111 RKATGRSL
+111 RKTVGRSMS
-119 AQLGRAAIVFGM
+119 QLGRAAIVLGL
-131 IIALCSYFL
+131 IIALCAYFL
-140 KLRVDSRAVMP
+140 RRTVDSRAVMP
-151 IFASLASSLL
+151 IFTVLATALL
-161 LLRERATVVSYK
+161 LLRERFTIVGY
-173 RGVRTG
+173 RRRVRSG
-179 EMRERI
+179 EIRERV
-185 ILAGTASDILAFRR
+185 ILVGTSADIVAFRKS
-199 TLTPAEIMELE
+199 LTPAEVMELE
-210 VAEDVDIAAKTLP
+210 IADDLDVTARTVR

-233 PDRVIFAGSHGELG
+233 PERVLFVGNHAELG

-253 GACETEGIESWLCA
+253 SACEIEGVESWLCA
-267 DFMQTTIARPDFDHF
+267 DFMQMAIARPDFDHF

-301 LKHLL
+301 LKHLI
-306 DRVIALTLLV
+306 DRIIALIFLV
-316 ALSWLFAII
+316 ALSWLFALI
-325 AIAIKLTSKGPVIFR
+325 ALAIKLTSKGPVIFR
-340 QARGGKN
+340 QNRGGKN
-347 GRPFPMFK
+347 GRPFAMFK
-355 FRTMKTDAEMQR
+355 FRTMTTDAEMQHH
-367 EELQKFNVMS
+367 ELQRFNVMS

-383 EHDPRVTAVGHLLR
+383 DKDPRVTPIGRFLR

-451 ISGRSNVT
+451 ISGRNNVT
-459 SFERWVALDLE
+459 SFDRWVALDLE

>member
-1 MATTSGRDNF
+1 
-11 GHKRFFARFT
+11 
-21 RFLGIVGNFPLATTM
+21 M

-53 FLLVAAYWSAH
+53 FLLIVSFWFAH
-64 WLRYRGHDVG
+64 WFRYHGPEFG
-74 LFEAPISPFVDFQW
+74 LFELPIQPFVVFQW
-88 LLFVLIPFGPICL
+88 LLAVLGFFGPICL

-111 RKATGRSL
+111 RKTVGRTL
-119 AQLGRAAIVFGM
+119 AQLGRSAVVLGL
-131 IIALCSYFL
+131 IIALFAYFF
-140 KLRVDSRAVMP
+140 KQSVDSRAVMP
-151 IFASLASSLL
+151 IFAALATILL
-161 LLRERATVVSYK
+161 LSREWVTVSRYQHS
-173 RGVRTG
+173 VRSG
-179 EMRERI
+179 KIRERI
-185 ILAGTASDILAFRR
+185 ILVGTAQDIVSFRK
-199 TLTPAEIMELE
+199 TLTPSETMELE
-210 VAEDVDIAAKTLP
+210 IAEDVDVTEMSVL
-223 DFVEALHKHS
+223 DFVESLHNHT
-233 PDRVIFAGSHGELG
+233 PERVLFVGNHGELG

-253 GACETEGIESWLCA
+253 GACETEGVESWLSA
-267 DFMQTTIARPDFDHF
+267 DFMQTAIARPDFDHF
-282 GNRPMLVF
+282 GGRPMLVF

-296 SWALF
+296 SWALL
-301 LKHLL
+301 LKHLF
-306 DRVIALTLLV
+306 DRIAALSVLI
-316 ALSWLFAII
+316 ALSWLFLII
-325 AIAIKLTSKGPVIFR
+325 AIAIRLTSKGPVIFR

-355 FRTMKTDAEMQR
+355 FRTMQTDAEMQR
-367 EELQKFNVMS
+367 EELQRFNVMS

-383 EHDPRVTAVGHLLR
+383 ENDPRVTAIGRFLR
-397 KTSLDELPQLWNVLK
+397 KTSLDELPQLWNVLT

-451 ISGRSNVT
+451 ISGRNNVT
-459 SFERWVALDLE
+459 SFDRWVALDLE

>member
-1 MATTSGRDNF
+1 M
-11 GHKRFFARFT
+11 
-21 RFLGIVGNFPLATTM
+21 LGIPFATTM

-53 FLLVAAYWSAH
+53 FLVIASFWAAH
-64 WLRYRGHDVG
+64 WFRFYGPEFG
-74 LFEAPISPFVDFQW
+74 LFEIHIQPFIDFQW
-88 LLFVLIPFGPICL
+88 LLFVLIPFAPICL

-111 RKATGRSL
+111 RKTVARSL
-119 AQLGRAAIVFGM
+119 TQLGRSAVVLGL
-131 IIALCSYFL
+131 IIALSAYFF
-140 KLRVDSRAVMP
+140 KRSVDSRAVMP
-151 IFASLASSLL
+151 LFAILATVLL
-161 LLRERATVVSYK
+161 LTREWITVSNYQRSVRSGKIRERV
-173 RGVRTG
+173 
-179 EMRERI
+179 
-185 ILAGTASDILAFRR
+185 ILVGTAPDIRTFRDSF
-199 TLTPAEIMELE
+199 TPSEIMELE
-210 VAEDVDIAAKTLP
+210 VAEELDVTVRTVP
-223 DFVEALHKHS
+223 EFVETLHRHT
-233 PDRVIFAGSHGELG
+233 PERVLFVGGHGELG
-247 RLQEYI
+247 RLQDYI
-253 GACETEGIESWLCA
+253 GACEIEGVESWLSA
-267 DFMQTTIARPDFDHF
+267 DFMQTAIARPDFDHF
-282 GNRPMLVF
+282 GSRPMLVF

-301 LKHLL
+301 LKHLF
-306 DRVIALTLLV
+306 DRIVALLLLV
-316 ALSWLFAII
+316 AFSWLFLLI
-325 AIAIKLTSKGPVIFR
+325 AIVIKATSKGPVIFR

-347 GRPFPMFK
+347 GRPFSMFK
-355 FRTMKTDAEMQR
+355 FRTMRTDAEMQR

-383 EHDPRVTAVGHLLR
+383 DKDPRVTGIGRLLR

-451 ISGRSNVT
+451 ISGRNNVT
-459 SFERWVALDLE
+459 SFDHWVALDLE

>member
-1 MATTSGRDNF
+1 
-11 GHKRFFARFT
+11 
-21 RFLGIVGNFPLATTM
+21 M

-53 FLLVAAYWSAH
+53 FLLVASFWSAH
-64 WLRYRGHDVG
+64 WFRFNGHGFG
-74 LFEAPISPFVDFQW
+74 LFESPILPFSEFQW

-101 HAQGFYEHPE
+101 HAQGFYEHAE
-111 RKATGRSL
+111 RKTVGRSL
-119 AQLGRAAIVFGM
+119 GQLGRAAIFLGL
-131 IIALCSYFL
+131 IIALSAYFF

-151 IFASLASSLL
+151 IFAALATVLL
-161 LLRERATVVSYK
+161 LVREWITVGNYRRAVRSGKIRERVLLV
-173 RGVRTG
+173 
-179 EMRERI
+179 
-185 ILAGTASDILAFRR
+185 GTAADMLAFRS
-199 TLTPAEIMELE
+199 TLTPSEIMEIE
-210 VAEDVDIAAKTLP
+210 MADDVDITTRTMA
-223 DFVEALHKHS
+223 DFVESVHQHT
-233 PDRVIFAGSHGELG
+233 PERVIFVGSHGELG
-247 RLQEYI
+247 LLQEYI
-253 GACETEGIESWLCA
+253 GACETEGVESWLSA
-267 DFMQTTIARPDFDHF
+267 DFMQTAIARPDFDHF
-282 GNRPMLVF
+282 GGRPMLVF

-301 LKHLL
+301 LKHLF
-306 DRVIALTLLV
+306 DRVIAVVIV
-316 ALSWLFAII
+316 AAFSWLFVII
-325 AIAIKLTSKGPVIFR
+325 ALAIKLTSKGPVIFR

-347 GRPFPMFK
+347 GRPFSMFK
-355 FRTMKTDAEMQR
+355 FRTMHTDAEMQR
-367 EELQKFNVMS
+367 EELQRFNVMS

-383 EHDPRVTAVGHLLR
+383 ENDPRVTAVGRFLR
-397 KTSLDELPQLWNVLK
+397 KTSLDELPQLFNVLL

-451 ISGRSNVT
+451 ISGRNNVT
-459 SFERWVALDLE
+459 SFDRWVALDLE

-479 DLRIL
+479 DVRIL

>member
-1 MATTSGRDNF
+1 
-11 GHKRFFARFT
+11 
-21 RFLGIVGNFPLATTM
+21 M

-53 FLLVAAYWSAH
+53 FLLVASFWSAH
-64 WLRYRGHDVG
+64 WFRFNGHGFG
-74 LFEAPISPFVDFQW
+74 LFDSPILPFSEFQW

-101 HAQGFYEHPE
+101 HAQGFYEHAE
-111 RKATGRSL
+111 RKTVGRSL
-119 AQLGRAAIVFGM
+119 GQLGRAAIFLGL
-131 IIALCSYFL
+131 IIALSAYFF

-151 IFASLASSLL
+151 IFAAFATVLILVREWITVGNYRRAVRSGRI
-161 LLRERATVVSYK
+161 RERVLLV
-173 RGVRTG
+173 
-179 EMRERI
+179 
-185 ILAGTASDILAFRR
+185 GTAADMLAFRS
-199 TLTPAEIMELE
+199 TLTPSEIMEIE
-210 VAEDVDIAAKTLP
+210 MADDVDITTRSMA
-223 DFVEALHKHS
+223 DFVESVHQHT
-233 PDRVIFAGSHGELG
+233 PERVIFVGSHGELG

-253 GACETEGIESWLCA
+253 GACETEGVESWLSA
-267 DFMQTTIARPDFDHF
+267 DFMQTAIARPDFDHF
-282 GNRPMLVF
+282 GGRPMLVF

-301 LKHLL
+301 LKHLF
-306 DRVIALTLLV
+306 DRVIALVIL
-316 ALSWLFAII
+316 AAFSWLFVII
-325 AIAIKLTSKGPVIFR
+325 ALAIKLTSKGPVIFR

-347 GRPFPMFK
+347 GRPFSMFK
-355 FRTMKTDAEMQR
+355 FRTMRTDAEMQR
-367 EELQKFNVMS
+367 EELQRFNVMS

-383 EHDPRVTAVGHLLR
+383 ENDPRVTAIGRFLR
-397 KTSLDELPQLWNVLK
+397 KTSLDELPQLFNVLL

-451 ISGRSNVT
+451 ISGRNNVT
-459 SFERWVALDLE
+459 SFDRWVALDLE

-479 DLRIL
+479 DVRIL

>member
-1 MATTSGRDNF
+1 
-11 GHKRFFARFT
+11 
-21 RFLGIVGNFPLATTM
+21 M

-53 FLLVAAYWSAH
+53 LLLVVAFWSAH
-64 WLRYRGHDVG
+64 WLRFHGPEFALTDI
-74 LFEAPISPFVDFQW
+74 PIQPFIEFQW
-88 LLFVLIPFGPICL
+88 LLAIIPFGPIFL

-111 RKATGRSL
+111 RKTIGRSL
-119 AQLGRAAIVFGM
+119 IQLGRAAIVLGL
-131 IIALCSYFL
+131 IIALCAYFF
-140 KLRVDSRAVMP
+140 KRSVDSRAVMP
-151 IFASLASSLL
+151 IFAALATVLL
-161 LLRERATVVSYK
+161 LVREWGTVSRYRRSVKS
-173 RGVRTG
+173 GNI
-179 EMRERI
+179 RERI
-185 ILAGTASDILAFRR
+185 ILVGTAADMLAFRR
-199 TLTPAEIMELE
+199 TFTPSEIMEIE
-210 VAEDVDIAAKTLP
+210 VADDLDVTARTVP
-223 DFVEALHKHS
+223 DFVEALHQHT
-233 PDRVIFAGSHGELG
+233 PERALFVGGHGELG

-253 GACETEGIESWLCA
+253 SACETEGVESWLCA
-267 DFMQTTIARPDFDHF
+267 DFMQTAIARPDFDHF
-282 GNRPMLVF
+282 GTRPMLVF

-301 LKHLL
+301 LKHLV
-306 DRVIALTLLV
+306 DRIIALALIV

-325 AIAIKLTSKGPVIFR
+325 AIAIKLTSQGPVIFR
-340 QARGGKN
+340 QSRGGKN
-347 GRPFPMFK
+347 GRPFAMFK
-355 FRTMKTDAEMQR
+355 FRTMTTDAEMQR
-367 EELQKFNVMS
+367 DELQKFNVMS

-383 EHDPRVTAVGHLLR
+383 EKDPRVTRVGRFLR
-397 KTSLDELPQLWNVLK
+397 KTSLDELPQLWNVLI

-451 ISGRSNVT
+451 ISGRNNVT
-459 SFERWVALDLE
+459 SFDRWVALDLE

>member
-1 MATTSGRDNF
+1 
-11 GHKRFFARFT
+11 
-21 RFLGIVGNFPLATTM
+21 M

-53 FLLVAAYWSAH
+53 FLLVAAFWSAH
-64 WLRYRGHDVG
+64 WIRFHGPEFG
-74 LFEAPISPFVDFQW
+74 LFEIHILPFTEFQW
-88 LLFVLIPFGPICL
+88 LLLVLIPFGPICL
-101 HAQGFYEHPE
+101 HAQNFYEHPE
-111 RKATGRSL
+111 RKTIGRSL
-119 AQLGRAAIVFGM
+119 SQLGRAAIVLGL
-131 IIALCSYFL
+131 IIALCAYFL
-140 KLRVDSRAVMP
+140 RLSVESRAVMP
-151 IFASLASSLL
+151 IFAALAAALL
-161 LLRERATVVSYK
+161 LFREWVTVSRYQRSVRSGKIRERV
-173 RGVRTG
+173 
-179 EMRERI
+179 
-185 ILAGTASDILAFRR
+185 ILVGIAADMLAFRNSF
-199 TLTPAEIMELE
+199 TPSEIMEIE
-210 VAEDVDIAAKTLP
+210 VAEDLDVSARTVS
-223 DFVEALHKHS
+223 DFVETLHQHS
-233 PDRVIFAGSHGELG
+233 PERVLFVGGHGELG

-253 GACETEGIESWLCA
+253 GACETEGVESWLCA
-267 DFMQTTIARPDFDHF
+267 DFMQTAIARPDFDHF
-282 GNRPMLVF
+282 GTRPMLVF

-301 LKHLL
+301 LKHLV
-306 DRVIALTLLV
+306 DRIVALALLT

-340 QARGGKN
+340 QSRGGKN

-355 FRTMKTDAEMQR
+355 FRTMTSDAEMQR
-367 EELQKFNVMS
+367 DELQKFNVMS

-383 EHDPRVTAVGHLLR
+383 EQDPRVTVIGRFLR

-451 ISGRSNVT
+451 ISGRNNVT
-459 SFERWVALDLE
+459 SFDRWVALDLE

>member
-1 MATTSGRDNF
+1 
-11 GHKRFFARFT
+11 
-21 RFLGIVGNFPLATTM
+21 M

-53 FLLVAAYWSAH
+53 FLLVASFWSAH
-64 WLRYRGHDVG
+64 WFRFNGHGFG
-74 LFEAPISPFVDFQW
+74 LFDSPILPFSEFQW

-101 HAQGFYEHPE
+101 HAQGFYEHAE
-111 RKATGRSL
+111 RKTVGRSL
-119 AQLGRAAIVFGM
+119 GQLGRAAIFLGL
-131 IIALCSYFL
+131 IIALSAYFF

-151 IFASLASSLL
+151 IFAAFATVLILVREWITVGNYRRAVRSGRI
-161 LLRERATVVSYK
+161 RERVLLV
-173 RGVRTG
+173 
-179 EMRERI
+179 
-185 ILAGTASDILAFRR
+185 GTAADMLAFRS
-199 TLTPAEIMELE
+199 TLTPSEIMEIE
-210 VAEDVDIAAKTLP
+210 MADDVDITTRSMA
-223 DFVEALHKHS
+223 DFVESVHQHT
-233 PDRVIFAGSHGELG
+233 PERVIFVGSHGELG

-253 GACETEGIESWLCA
+253 GACETEGVESWLSA
-267 DFMQTTIARPDFDHF
+267 DFMQTAIARPDFDHF
-282 GNRPMLVF
+282 GGRPMLVF

-301 LKHLL
+301 LKHLF
-306 DRVIALTLLV
+306 DRVIAVVIV
-316 ALSWLFAII
+316 AAFSWLFVII
-325 AIAIKLTSKGPVIFR
+325 ALAIKLTSKGPVIFR

-347 GRPFPMFK
+347 GRPFSMFK
-355 FRTMKTDAEMQR
+355 FRTMRTDAEMQR
-367 EELQKFNVMS
+367 EELQRFNVMS

-383 EHDPRVTAVGHLLR
+383 ENDPRVTAIGRFLR
-397 KTSLDELPQLWNVLK
+397 KTSLDELPQLFNVLL

-451 ISGRSNVT
+451 ISGRNNVT
-459 SFERWVALDLE
+459 SFDRWVALDLE

-479 DLRIL
+479 DVRIL

>member
-1 MATTSGRDNF
+1 
-11 GHKRFFARFT
+11 
-21 RFLGIVGNFPLATTM
+21 M

-53 FLLVAAYWSAH
+53 FLLVASFWTAH
-64 WLRYRGHDVG
+64 WFRYNGHDFG
-74 LFEAPISPFVDFQW
+74 LFETPILPFSEFQW

-101 HAQGFYEHPE
+101 HAQGFYEHAE
-111 RKATGRSL
+111 RKTVGRSL
-119 AQLGRAAIVFGM
+119 GQLGRTAIFLGL
-131 IIALCSYFL
+131 IIALCAYFF
-140 KLRVDSRAVMP
+140 KQRVDSCAVMP
-151 IFASLASSLL
+151 IFAALATVLILSREWITVGNYRRSVRSGKI
-161 LLRERATVVSYK
+161 RERVLFV
-173 RGVRTG
+173 
-179 EMRERI
+179 
-185 ILAGTASDILAFRR
+185 GTAADLHAFRG
-199 TLTPAEIMELE
+199 TLTPSEIMEIE
-210 VAEDVDIAAKTLP
+210 VADDVDITTRSMA
-223 DFVEALHKHS
+223 DFVESVHQHT
-233 PDRVIFAGSHGELG
+233 PERVIFVGSHGELG

-253 GACETEGIESWLCA
+253 GACETEGVESWLSA
-267 DFMQTTIARPDFDHF
+267 DFMQTAIARPDFDHF
-282 GNRPMLVF
+282 GGRPMLVF

-301 LKHLL
+301 LKHLI
-306 DRVIALTLLV
+306 DRIIALVIV
-316 ALSWLFAII
+316 AAFSWLFVII
-325 AIAIKLTSKGPVIFR
+325 ALAIKLTSKGPVIFR

-347 GRPFPMFK
+347 GRPFSMFK
-355 FRTMKTDAEMQR
+355 FRTMRTDAEMQR
-367 EELQKFNVMS
+367 DELQRFNVMS

-383 EHDPRVTAVGHLLR
+383 ENDPRVTGIGRFLR
-397 KTSLDELPQLWNVLK
+397 KTSLDELPQLFNVLL
-412 GDMSLVGPR
+412 GNMSLVGPR

-451 ISGRSNVT
+451 ISGRNNVT
-459 SFERWVALDLE
+459 SFDRWVALDLE

>member
-1 MATTSGRDNF
+1 
-11 GHKRFFARFT
+11 
-21 RFLGIVGNFPLATTM
+21 M

-53 FLLVAAYWSAH
+53 FLLVASFWSAH
-64 WLRYRGHDVG
+64 WFRFNGHGFG
-74 LFEAPISPFVDFQW
+74 LFDSPILPFSEFQW

-101 HAQGFYEHPE
+101 HAQGFYEHAE
-111 RKATGRSL
+111 RKTVGRSL
-119 AQLGRAAIVFGM
+119 GQLGRAAIFLGL
-131 IIALCSYFL
+131 IIALSAYFF

-151 IFASLASSLL
+151 IFAAFATVLILVREWITVGNYRRAVRSGRI
-161 LLRERATVVSYK
+161 RERVLLV
-173 RGVRTG
+173 
-179 EMRERI
+179 
-185 ILAGTASDILAFRR
+185 GTAADMLAFRS
-199 TLTPAEIMELE
+199 TLTPSEIMEIE
-210 VAEDVDIAAKTLP
+210 MADDVDITTRSMA
-223 DFVEALHKHS
+223 DFVESVHQHT
-233 PDRVIFAGSHGELG
+233 PERVIFVGSHGELG

-253 GACETEGIESWLCA
+253 GACETEGVESWLSA
-267 DFMQTTIARPDFDHF
+267 DFMQTAIARPDFDHF
-282 GNRPMLVF
+282 GGRPMLVF

-301 LKHLL
+301 LKHLF
-306 DRVIALTLLV
+306 DRVIALVIL
-316 ALSWLFAII
+316 AAFFWLFVII
-325 AIAIKLTSKGPVIFR
+325 ALAIKLTSKGPVIFR

-347 GRPFPMFK
+347 GRPFSMFK
-355 FRTMKTDAEMQR
+355 FRTMRTDAEMQR
-367 EELQKFNVMS
+367 EELQRFNVMS

-383 EHDPRVTAVGHLLR
+383 ENDPRVTAVGRFLR
-397 KTSLDELPQLWNVLK
+397 KTSLDELPQLFNVLL

-451 ISGRSNVT
+451 ISGRNNVT
-459 SFERWVALDLE
+459 SFDRWVALDLE

-479 DLRIL
+479 DVRIL

>member
-1 MATTSGRDNF
+1 
-11 GHKRFFARFT
+11 
-21 RFLGIVGNFPLATTM
+21 M

-53 FLLVAAYWSAH
+53 FLLVASFWSAH
-64 WLRYRGHDVG
+64 WFRFNGHDIG
-74 LFEAPISPFVDFQW
+74 LFESPILPFSEFQW

-101 HAQGFYEHPE
+101 HAQGFYEHAE
-111 RKATGRSL
+111 RKTVGRSL
-119 AQLGRAAIVFGM
+119 GQLGRAAIFLGL
-131 IIALCSYFL
+131 IIALSTYFF

-151 IFASLASSLL
+151 IFAAFATVLL
-161 LLRERATVVSYK
+161 LVREWITVGNYRRAVRSGRIRERVLLV
-173 RGVRTG
+173 
-179 EMRERI
+179 
-185 ILAGTASDILAFRR
+185 GTAADMLAFRS
-199 TLTPAEIMELE
+199 TLTPSEIMEIE
-210 VAEDVDIAAKTLP
+210 IADDVDITTRSMA
-223 DFVEALHKHS
+223 DFVESVHQHT
-233 PDRVIFAGSHGELG
+233 PERVIFVGKHGELG

-253 GACETEGIESWLCA
+253 GACETEGVESWLSA
-267 DFMQTTIARPDFDHF
+267 DFMQTAIARPDFDHF
-282 GNRPMLVF
+282 GGRPMLVF

-301 LKHLL
+301 LKHLF
-306 DRVIALTLLV
+306 DRVIAVVIV
-316 ALSWLFAII
+316 AAFSWLFVII
-325 AIAIKLTSKGPVIFR
+325 ALAIKLTSKGPVIFR

-347 GRPFPMFK
+347 GRPFSMFK
-355 FRTMKTDAEMQR
+355 FRTMRTDAEMQR
-367 EELQKFNVMS
+367 EELQRFNVMS

-383 EHDPRVTAVGHLLR
+383 ENDPRVTAIGRFLR
-397 KTSLDELPQLWNVLK
+397 KTSLDELPQLFNVLL

-451 ISGRSNVT
+451 ISGRNNVT
-459 SFERWVALDLE
+459 SFDRWVALDLE

-479 DLRIL
+479 DVRIL